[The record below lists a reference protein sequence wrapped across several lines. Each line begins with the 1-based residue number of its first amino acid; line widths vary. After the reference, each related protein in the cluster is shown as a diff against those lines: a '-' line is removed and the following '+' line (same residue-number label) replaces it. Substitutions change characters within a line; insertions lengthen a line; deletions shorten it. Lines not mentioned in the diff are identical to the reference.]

1 MIPIQNHQHF
11 NFRFNQHFM
20 NSKPYQID
28 WNVNLNE
35 HKLSQSISSLC
46 SAFTFCFLFG
56 CFCEK
61 HVKKRIIFRMLKH
74 SKVVCETKMAH
85 ERLFLKSARMQ
96 FESFFLW
103 FERRFRIYNPFYW
116 QTDIFLLWKDGLN
129 DFRALTTKTKMELK

>member
-28 WNVNLNE
+28 WNVNVNE

-96 FESFFLW
+96 FESFFYDSNVVFEYIIRFIDKLTFFF
-103 FERRFRIYNPFYW
+103 FER
-116 QTDIFLLWKDGLN
+116 
-129 DFRALTTKTKMELK
+129 MV

>member
-1 MIPIQNHQHF
+1 MKNINDTDSKSSTFQFPFQSAFYEFEAVSNWLKCECGNWYF
-11 NFRFNQHFM
+11 N
-20 NSKPYQID
+20 
-28 WNVNLNE
+28 VNE

-96 FESFFLW
+96 FESFFYDSNVVFEYIIRFIDKLTFFF
-103 FERRFRIYNPFYW
+103 FER
-116 QTDIFLLWKDGLN
+116 
-129 DFRALTTKTKMELK
+129 MV

>member
-1 MIPIQNHQHF
+1 MKNINDTDSKSSTFQFPFQSAFYEFEAVSNWLKCEMWKF
-11 NFRFNQHFM
+11 N
-20 NSKPYQID
+20 P
-28 WNVNLNE
+28 
-35 HKLSQSISSLC
+35 SISSLC

-96 FESFFLW
+96 FESFFYDSNVVFEYIIRFIDKLTFFF
-103 FERRFRIYNPFYW
+103 FER
-116 QTDIFLLWKDGLN
+116 
-129 DFRALTTKTKMELK
+129 MV

>member
-28 WNVNLNE
+28 WNVNVNE

-46 SAFTFCFLFG
+46 SAFTCFLFG

-61 HVKKRIIFRMLKH
+61 HEKH
-74 SKVVCETKMAH
+74 NISNVET
-85 ERLFLKSARMQ
+85 
-96 FESFFLW
+96 FESGLRNQNGAWKTFPEKRTHAIRIFFLW